1 HQDQDQ
7 DQADQRA
14 PTHLP
19 AAPHTDLKC
28 LAIASA
34 CIHVAVTGPP
44 GVGKTTLIQKVVG
57 RLQEAEVA
65 CSGFYTKEVRQGG
78 KRVGFD
84 VVTLSSRVIWKRK
97 LLRPGALF
105 MLASGGS
112 EKGWMWGINKINI
125 SDRAE
130 GSGGREPRVGNYVA
144 DVASFESLALSL
156 LQTQRASPSVLVL
169 NEIGKMEMLSAGF
182 VRGVRQAI
190 ADPSSTLLASIP
202 VAKGKPIA
210 LVEEIR
216 SSPTFMVVNLT
227 RASRDDPAVLEKIIS
242 TLRTSLE
249 K

>member
-1 HQDQDQ
+1 M
-7 DQADQRA
+7 
-14 PTHLP
+14 
-19 AAPHTDLKC
+19 
-28 LAIASA
+28 ASA
-34 CIHVAVTGPP
+34 CRHVAVTGPP
-44 GVGKTTLIQKVVG
+44 GVGKTTLVQKVVG
-57 RLQEAEVA
+57 QLQEAEVA

-84 VVTLSSRVIWKRK
+84 VVTLSGRTGVLSRQ
-97 LLRPGALF
+97 
-105 MLASGGS
+105 
-112 EKGWMWGINKINI
+112 
-125 SDRAE
+125 RAE
-130 GSGGREPRVGNYVA
+130 GSGGREPRVGNYAV
-144 DVASFESLALSL
+144 DVASFESLALPL

-169 NEIGKMEMLSAGF
+169 DEIGKMEMFSTGF

-190 ADPSSTLLASIP
+190 ADPSSTLLATIP

-227 RASRDDPAVLEKIIS
+227 RANRDDPAVLEKIIS